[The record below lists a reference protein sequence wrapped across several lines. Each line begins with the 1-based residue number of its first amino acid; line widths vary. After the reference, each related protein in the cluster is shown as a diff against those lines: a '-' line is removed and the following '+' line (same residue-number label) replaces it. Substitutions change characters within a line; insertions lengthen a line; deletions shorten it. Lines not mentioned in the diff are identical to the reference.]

1 MKSIETA
8 KEFSNQKI
16 ELLRKGLKEV
26 ITGEGSSIITCGSF
40 ARREASLESDLDYFI
55 MIKSSSETCEPHW
68 CNAAYKYIKN
78 IIPNQPA
85 ANGAFANVVNR
96 EEILT
101 NIGGNDD
108 SNKNITRRMLILL
121 EGEWLH
127 DAEELKSLRKEI
139 LEKYIAKSMTDHQLA
154 LFLLNDVIRYYRTMA
169 VDYEF
174 KTAGSETPKPWAV
187 RNIKL
192 IFSRK
197 LLYASGLFSVA
208 LTADRSRDRK
218 IDLLQQLFEL
228 PVIERLAQICGK
240 SQMNQV
246 LKTYNYFL
254 EKLEDSSIRK
264 HLNLLTKDQR
274 SDPVFRELKNE
285 GHHFNHELMQL
296 FENTFGLTH
305 PIRRAI
311 VF

>member
-1 MKSIETA
+1 MKSIKTA
-8 KEFSNQKI
+8 KEFSDQKI
-16 ELLRKGLKEV
+16 ELLRKELRGVVK
-26 ITGEGSSIITCGSF
+26 GEGAAIITCGSY
-40 ARREASLESDLDYFI
+40 ARREASAESDLDYFI
-55 MIKSSSETCEPHW
+55 LTKSNLKENDLSWVDATHSC
-68 CNAAYKYIKN
+68 IKN
-78 IIPNQPA
+78 IVPNQPA
-85 ANGAFANVVNR
+85 ENGAFANAVSR

-108 SNKNITRRMLILL
+108 SNKNITRRMLLLL
-121 EGEWLH
+121 EGEWLFQS
-127 DAEELKSLRKEI
+127 EELKTLRKEI
-139 LEKYIAKSMTDHQLA
+139 LEKYITKSMTDHQLA

-174 KTAGSETPKPWAV
+174 KTAGSEPPKPWAV

-208 LTADRSRDRK
+208 VTADRSRDKK
-218 IDLLQQLFEL
+218 IELLEQLFNL
-228 PVIERLAQICGK
+228 TAIDRLVHICGN

-246 LKTYNYFL
+246 LKAYNYFL
-254 EKLEDSSIRK
+254 EKLEDNTLRT
-264 HLNLLTKDQR
+264 HLNSLSKEQR
-274 SDPVFRELKNE
+274 NDPVFRELKNE
-285 GHHFNHELMQL
+285 GHHFNHLLMQL
-296 FENTFGLTH
+296 FENTFGHTH

>member
-1 MKSIETA
+1 MKSIESA

-16 ELLRKGLKEV
+16 ELLRGNLKTV
-26 ITGEGSSIITCGSF
+26 VSGDGISIITCGSF
-40 ARREASLESDLDYFI
+40 ARREASMESDLDYFI
-55 MIKSSSETCEPHW
+55 LTKSKPEESNLSW
-68 CNAAYKYIKN
+68 SDAAHSCIKN
-78 IIPNQPA
+78 IVPNQPA
-85 ANGAFANVVNR
+85 TDGAFANVVNR

-108 SNKNITRRMLILL
+108 SNKNITRRMLLLL
-121 EGEWLH
+121 EGEWLY
-127 DAEELKSLRKEI
+127 DAKELKSLRKEI

-174 KTAGSETPKPWAV
+174 KTVGSEIPKPWAV

-208 LTADRSRDRK
+208 VTADRSRDKK
-218 IDLLQQLFEL
+218 IELL
-228 PVIERLAQICGK
+228 ERLFDLTAIDRMLHICGGP
-240 SQMNQV
+240 QMSQV
-246 LKTYNYFL
+246 LKAYNYFL
-254 EKLEDSSIRK
+254 EKLEDNAMRT
-264 HLNLLTKDQR
+264 HLNLLTKEQR
-274 SDPVFRELKNE
+274 NDPDFRELKNE
-285 GHHFNHELMQL
+285 GHHFNHLLMQL